1 MAEQNHSSDHSLV
14 YVTVGTIIFMI
25 VMGYIITRALNA

>member
-1 MAEQNHSSDHSLV
+1 MVEPDRSSDHSLV

-25 VMGYIITRALNA
+25 AMGYIITLALNA

>member
-1 MAEQNHSSDHSLV
+1 MAEPDRSSDHSLV

-25 VMGYIITRALNA
+25 VMGYIITSALNA